1 MTLVTFT
8 KPHGP
13 YRPGDTL
20 FADAETLAELRKAG
34 VIEADEPP
42 PTMSAANARSPR

>member
-1 MTLVTFT
+1 MTLVIFT

-13 YRPGDTL
+13 YRPGDSIY
-20 FADAETLAELRKAG
+20 ADADTLAELRKAG

-42 PTMSAANARSPR
+42 AKAGDK

>member
-13 YRPGDTL
+13 YRPGDAVY
-20 FADAETLAELRKAG
+20 ADAETLAELRKAG

-42 PTMSAANARSPR
+42 KAGVKA

>member
-1 MTLVTFT
+1 MTLVKFT

-42 PTMSAANARSPR
+42 KAGVKA

>member
-13 YRPGDTL
+13 YRPGDTR
-20 FADAETLAELRKAG
+20 FADAEVLAELRKAG
-34 VIEADEPP
+34 VIEADEPAP
-42 PTMSAANARSPR
+42 KAVVKA